1 MTAQFNQ
8 GVIMTNL
15 DFIIPQLATGGDLPA
30 NQEDAVRVLQEWRTL
45 GITHVVDNRFEW
57 NDDDLVAEHCP
68 EIHYLHHGVDDAGQ
82 QMPDW
87 WFDLGTE
94 WVRGA
99 LRDPDA
105 KVLVHCHMGINRG
118 PSMAYASL
126 LMLGHDPIEAM
137 TMIRSARPI
146 AAIGYAED
154 ALDWHHRTDGAS
166 RHQQLAGRQRLEAW
180 REANW
185 IDVVRIIREI
195 RATEAA

>member
-1 MTAQFNQ
+1 MRN
-8 GVIMTNL
+8 
-15 DFIIPQLATGGDLPA
+15 PA
-30 NQEDAVRVLQEWRTL
+30 AADSSFT
-45 GITHVVDNRFEW
+45 T
-57 NDDDLVAEHCP
+57 
-68 EIHYLHHGVDDAGQ
+68 
-82 QMPDW
+82 
-87 WFDLGTE
+87 
-94 WVRGA
+94 GA
-99 LRDPDA
+99 LRDPEA

-118 PSMAYASL
+118 PSMAYACL

-154 ALDWHHRTDGAS
+154 ALDWHHRTYDVS
-166 RHQQLAGRQRLEAW
+166 RIRRLDDQRRLDAW

>member
-1 MTAQFNQ
+1 MKAQFNQ

-15 DFIIPQLATGGDLPA
+15 DFIIPQLATGGDLPQ
-30 NQEDAVRVLQEWRTL
+30 NQQDAVGVLQKWRSL

-57 NDDDLVAEHCP
+57 TDENLVAEHCP
-68 EIHYLHHGVDDAGQ
+68 EIQYLHHGVDDAGQ

-87 WFDLGTE
+87 WFGIGTE

-99 LRDPDA
+99 LQDPQA

-118 PSMAYASL
+118 PSMAYACL

-146 AAIGYAED
+146 AAIGYAEN
-154 ALDWHHRTDGAS
+154 ALDWHHRTSGANP
-166 RHQQLAGRQRLEAW
+166 REQLANQQRLEAW

-185 IDVVRIIREI
+185 IDVVRIIRQI
-195 RATEAA
+195 RANEAA

>member
-1 MTAQFNQ
+1 MKAQFNQ

-15 DFIIPQLATGGDLPA
+15 DFIIPQLATGGDLPQ
-30 NQEDAVRVLQEWRTL
+30 NQHDAVGVLQKWRSL

-57 NDDDLVAEHCP
+57 NDENLVAEHCP

-87 WFDLGTE
+87 WFDIGTQ

-99 LRDPDA
+99 LQDPQA

-118 PSMAYASL
+118 PSMAYACL

-137 TMIRSARPI
+137 TMIRSTRPI
-146 AAIGYAED
+146 AAIGYAEN
-154 ALDWHHRTDGAS
+154 ALDWHHRTSGAS
-166 RHQQLAGRQRLEAW
+166 RREQQAERERLEAW

-185 IDVVRIIREI
+185 IDVVRIIRQI
-195 RATEAA
+195 RANEAA

>member
-1 MTAQFNQ
+1 
-8 GVIMTNL
+8 MTNL
-15 DFIIPQLATGGDLPA
+15 DFIIPQLATGGDLPQ
-30 NQEDAVRVLQEWRTL
+30 NQHDAVGVLQKWRSL

-57 NDDDLVAEHCP
+57 NDENLVAEHCP

-87 WFDLGTE
+87 WFDIGTQ

-99 LRDPDA
+99 LQDPQA

-118 PSMAYASL
+118 PSMAYACL

-137 TMIRSARPI
+137 TMIRSTRPI
-146 AAIGYAED
+146 AAIGYAEN
-154 ALDWHHRTDGAS
+154 ALDWHHRTSGAS
-166 RHQQLAGRQRLEAW
+166 RREQQAERERLEAW

-185 IDVVRIIREI
+185 IDVVRIIRQI
-195 RATEAA
+195 RANEAA

>member
-1 MTAQFNQ
+1 
-8 GVIMTNL
+8 MTNL
-15 DFIIPQLATGGDLPA
+15 DFIIPQLATGGDLPQ
-30 NQEDAVRVLQEWRTL
+30 NQQDAVGVLQKWRSL

-57 NDDDLVAEHCP
+57 NDENLVAEHCP
-68 EIHYLHHGVDDAGQ
+68 EIQYLHHGVDDAGQ

-87 WFDLGTE
+87 WFGIGTE

-99 LRDPDA
+99 LQDPQA

-118 PSMAYASL
+118 PSMAYACL

-137 TMIRSARPI
+137 TMIRSTRPI
-146 AAIGYAED
+146 AAIGYAEN
-154 ALDWHHRTDGAS
+154 ALDWHHRTSGANP
-166 RHQQLAGRQRLEAW
+166 REQLADQQRLEAW

-185 IDVVRIIREI
+185 IDVVRIIRQI

>member
-1 MTAQFNQ
+1 MTDHFNQ

-15 DFIIPQLATGGDLPA
+15 DFITPALATGGDLPA
-30 NQEDAVRVLQEWRTL
+30 NRAEARRVLHEWTSI

-57 NDDDLVAEHCP
+57 NDDELVAEHCP
-68 EIHYLHHGVDDAGQ
+68 QIHYLHHGVDDAGQ

-99 LRDPDA
+99 MRDPDA

-118 PSMAYASL
+118 PSMAYVCL
-126 LMLGHDPIEAM
+126 LLLGHDPIEAM

-154 ALDWHHRTDGAS
+154 ALDWHHRTSGAS
-166 RHQQLAGRQRLEAW
+166 RSRQLDDRQRLGAW
-180 REANW
+180 RDANW
-185 IDVVRIIREI
+185 IDVVRIIRGI